1 MTYTQVWDYT
11 NNKPHESIIV
21 RDEDG
26 AFIPFDPANVD
37 YQEFLAWLDEGNTP
51 KAATPPA
58 TTLPTETVPVE
69 DRVAT
74 LEEQVA
80 NLETMVIPR

>member
-1 MTYTQVWDYT
+1 MTYTQVWDHM
-11 NNKPHESIIV
+11 KAQVHDQLIV

-26 AFIPFDPANVD
+26 AFIPFDPANRD
-37 YQEFLAWLDEGNTP
+37 YQDYLAWLDEGNEPTP
-51 KAATPPA
+51 TTPPA

-80 NLETMVIPR
+80 NLEAMVIPR